1 MQAAALKRLRQRLSV
16 LEQADTSSL
25 KERFGSG
32 VSEID
37 DVLGGGLQRGALH
50 EVLAAAPRHAAAAS
64 GFLIGLMQRAAGA
77 EQSLVWIRQT
87 YGAVEAGL
95 LYGPGLAELGLDPAK
110 VILVQLKT
118 PAEVLQA
125 GLEAARCKGVGAVA
139 IEIWG
144 QPKLLDLTAT
154 RRLSLA
160 AGEAG
165 GTVFLLRVEGQEQAS
180 AAATRWQLASG
191 SSAGLAA
198 NAPGHPCFDVK
209 LLRQRA
215 GPAGQTWRL
224 EWSRDTHEFAR
235 VTPLSRPVVS
245 VPAGQPAAE
254 VTPLFARTG

>member
-1 MQAAALKRLRQRLSV
+1 MQAALTRLRQRLSV
-16 LEQADTSSL
+16 LESADSPSF
-25 KERFGSG
+25 KEVFPLG
-32 VSEID
+32 VSEVD
-37 DVLGGGLQRGALH
+37 EALGGGLQHAALH

-64 GFLIGLMQRAAGA
+64 GFLAGLMQRASGT
-77 EQSLVWIRQT
+77 EQSLLWIRQG
-87 YGAVEAGL
+87 YGATEAGQ
-95 LYGPGLAELGLDPAK
+95 LYGPGLAELGLDPGR

-125 GLEAARCKGVGAVA
+125 GLEAARCKALGAVA

-144 QPKLLDLTAT
+144 QPRLLDLTAT

-165 GTVFLLRVEGQEQAS
+165 TSVFLLRMGAQEQAS
-180 AAATRWQLASG
+180 SAATRWQVTAG
-191 SSAGLAA
+191 SSSALAA

-209 LLRQRA
+209 LLRHRT
-215 GPAGQTWRL
+215 GPAGQSWRL
-224 EWSRDTHEFAR
+224 EWNRDSHDFAF